1 MAWLLTVSPSAF
13 LTVGGI
19 GLAVAGYFAFM
30 TDRPEKA
37 AKVADANN
45 KAGKK

>member
-1 MAWLLTVSPSAF
+1 

-19 GLAVAGYFAFM
+19 GLAVVGYFAFK

-45 KAGKK
+45 KAGKM